1 MRRDF
6 HTDLETSLPEGV
18 IFRLRKPG
26 AVRKHVER
34 HGTDS
39 VVDQEFNFRDRVIDP
54 SRWNDTIANQTIRRD
69 GAVVLGQE
77 GVVRADQ
84 RAINVLVRHRFNRT

>member
-1 MRRDF
+1 M
-6 HTDLETSLPEGV
+6 
-18 IFRLRKPG
+18 
-26 AVRKHVER
+26 ER

-39 VVDQEFNFRDRVIDP
+39 VVDQEFDFRDRVIDP

-77 GVVRADQ
+77 GVDAR
-84 RAINVLVRHRFNRT
+84 INAR